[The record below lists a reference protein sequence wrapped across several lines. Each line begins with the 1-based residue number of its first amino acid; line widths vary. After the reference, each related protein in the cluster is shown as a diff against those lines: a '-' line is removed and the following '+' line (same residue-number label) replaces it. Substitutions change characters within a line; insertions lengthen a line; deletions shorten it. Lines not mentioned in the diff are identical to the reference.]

1 MLMMVSVV
9 EMDSTIC
16 SLCVTNIGCKIGL
29 NIYIIKYRSTCIP
42 IENKKN
48 KRQTGLIAE
57 Y

>member
-29 NIYIIKYRSTCIP
+29 NIYIIDPRVFRLKIRKI
-42 IENKKN
+42 KD
-48 KRQTGLIAE
+48 RQDL
-57 Y
+57 